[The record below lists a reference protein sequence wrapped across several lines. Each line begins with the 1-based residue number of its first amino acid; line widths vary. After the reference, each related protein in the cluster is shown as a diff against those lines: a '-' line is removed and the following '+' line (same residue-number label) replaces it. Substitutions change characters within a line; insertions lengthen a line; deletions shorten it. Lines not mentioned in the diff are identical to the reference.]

1 MTTKTITLTD
11 RRINAASVKIGNEG
25 DNNAE
30 RIKFVLPA
38 RLMSAAVFLF
48 LSIDGYSDVVQLT
61 DDRIFVPERKHTQYP
76 GKWRAYLQAVANN
89 DVVWHSDEFTL
100 LIGNLPP
107 TGKQIPQ
114 QYPTAIEEAL
124 RAVDT
129 LTGVGAR
136 AETLPPGS
144 QATVSFEE
152 DAEGNRTIVYGIPRG
167 RDGTGGTGGTG
178 GGGGTGLPDIT
189 EKDEGKVLMVKDGAA
204 GWQAL
209 PTYAGE
215 YAVTPTVDGQTLA
228 TAQKLMQDDVT
239 INPIPY
245 YEVGNTSGGD
255 TAYIGKELE

>member
-107 TGKQIPQ
+107 TGKQIEQ

-136 AETLPPGS
+136 AVTLPPGS

-167 RDGTGGTGGTG
+167 RDGTGGG
-178 GGGGTGLPDIT
+178 GGIDFTTDETLTLDENNVLRVNTTDVVAADNTLPIT
-189 EKDEGKVLMVKDGAA
+189 SA
-204 GWQAL
+204 GVQ
-209 PTYAGE
+209 
-215 YAVTPTVDGQTLA
+215 TV
-228 TAQKLMQDDVT
+228 
-239 INPIPY
+239 
-245 YEVGNTSGGD
+245 VGNIN
-255 TAYIGKELE
+255 ALLETI

>member
-1 MTTKTITLTD
+1 MPTKIIKLND
-11 RRINAASVKIGNEG
+11 RRPDVNLIKVGNEN

-30 RIKFVLPA
+30 RIRFMLPE
-38 RLMSAAVFLF
+38 RLDDATVYLF
-48 LSIDGYSDVVQLT
+48 LSIDGYSDIVKLE
-61 DDRIFVPERKHTQYP
+61 DRIFVPKRKHTQYP
-76 GKWRAYLQAVANN
+76 GEWEAYLQAVADD
-89 DVVWHSDEFTL
+89 DVVWHSDPFRL
-100 LIGNLPP
+100 RIGNLPP
-107 TGKQIPQ
+107 TGKQIEQ

-167 RDGTGGTGGTG
+167 RDGTGGDG